1 MLGVV
6 VDIDGSMDFLQSVEM
21 FLDDIKVVFVVSL
34 QVDGPGNILQS

>member
-6 VDIDGSMDFLQSVEM
+6 VDIDGSMDFLQGVEM
-21 FLDDIKVVFVVSL
+21 FLDDIKVVLVVSL